1 MAAVYEHL
9 VDEEELLAL
18 RELAAT
24 DVEETDSADRAMGA
38 DLMTLLRKVADLDGA
53 GQALCPEELA
63 WLQGLEEDTVRTEKE
78 MASMAEGIL
87 RGAAVLDTRPGED
100 QAAVAAELR
109 RQAVQCRARA
119 ADARQVAAAAR
130 CLREKETRRMA
141 AVEHVVDPNV
151 MAFLARVA
159 GEMDHYA
166 SLSTS
171 TMPEEVAAAVGAAEL
186 VEEEMATLRLWLVM
200 AAMDCAKRPGEAALV
215 APLRRQADK
224 AKAALAG
231 VDSFRASMRRYQAA
245 AGIAPPPEEE
255 EGSDDDMMT

>member
-63 WLQGLEEDTVRTEKE
+63 WLQCLEEGTIRAEKE
-78 MASMAEGIL
+78 MASMAEDIL
-87 RGAAVLDTRPGED
+87 RGAAVLDARPGED
-100 QAAVAAELR
+100 QAAVVAELR
-109 RQAVQCRARA
+109 RQAAQCGARA

-141 AVEHVVDPNV
+141 AVEHVVDPSV

-159 GEMDHYA
+159 GEMDCYA
-166 SLSTS
+166 SSAVV
-171 TMPEEVAAAVGAAEL
+171 PEEVAAAAGAAEV
-186 VEEEMATLRLWLVM
+186 VEEEMVRLRLWLVM

-215 APLRRQADK
+215 APLRRQEGK